1 MNYVLQPIAEQ
12 LKQAR
17 EHKGLSQRALSK
29 LAGVPQSH
37 ISKIENV
44 GVDLRV
50 SSLIEL
56 ARVLDLELTLV
67 PRKSVSAVRA
77 VTRSGEPSSPP
88 DESDRRLYN
97 TWQKHLRE
105 ALEAVPGNTELA
117 QVQRLVRDFQHLRLS
132 KTHRDEL
139 REAMRVVKGFDG
151 SRTDQLE
158 GTVRQLSRM
167 RNELVHGSFEKGTR
181 VRPAYSLEE
190 DEDG

>member
-1 MNYVLQPIAEQ
+1 MNYALEHIAER

-17 EHKGLSQRALSK
+17 ERKGLSQRALSK

-37 ISKIENV
+37 ISRIENG

-77 VTRSGEPSSPP
+77 VTQSGEDTPSPK
-88 DESDRRLYN
+88 ESDRRLYSSF
-97 TWQKHLRE
+97 QRYLHD
-105 ALEAVPGNTELA
+105 ALKAVPESTELA
-117 QVQRLVRDFQHLRLS
+117 QAQRLLRDFQHLRLN
-132 KTHRDEL
+132 KTQRDEL
-139 REAMRVVKGFDG
+139 REAMRVLKGFDE
-151 SRTDQLE
+151 SQMDRLK
-158 GTVRQLSRM
+158 GTVAELTRM
-167 RNELVHGSFEKGTR
+167 RNALVHGSFQNNTR